1 MEAEERVTNHPQN
14 TSEIY
19 ATVKIPEIVKGLSPE
34 DIKQMEKDKA
44 AYQKMIMDEY
54 NKEQEE
60 VVGADLFM
68 GMSDEE
74 ILMNRREFEE
84 IGLL

>member
-1 MEAEERVTNHPQN
+1 
-14 TSEIY
+14 
-19 ATVKIPEIVKGLSPE
+19 
-34 DIKQMEKDKA
+34 
-44 AYQKMIMDEY
+44 MDEY

-74 ILMNRREFEE
+74 ILINRREFEE